1 MGTGRA
7 RWATSRAVAKVAV
20 FVGITLVLSSN
31 ATSAR
36 SSQPA
41 RRDAAPA
48 IVVIPQVVSSVAPVG
63 PTSTSSTSSTTAPPV
78 SVEAAT
84 AARPLPAVTTN
95 CRDALA
101 YLAAHQ
107 APGFVDSCGDGSALG
122 HYGHTCFNV
131 AGMCPDG
138 AKFIHIACPA
148 PFVYMNEAHNSWTLI
163 GQASGFDIY
172 GQGSPAE
179 RAFCDPHR

>member
-1 MGTGRA
+1 MGMGCA
-7 RWATSRAVAKVAV
+7 RWAPSRGVAKVAA
-20 FVGITLVLSSN
+20 FAGIIVVLSGNATLVGSP
-31 ATSAR
+31 
-36 SSQPA
+36 QPA
-41 RRDAAPA
+41 RRAAAPLIA
-48 IVVIPQVVSSVAPVG
+48 VIPVAVDAVAPL
-63 PTSTSSTSSTTAPPV
+63 TSTTTPPV
-78 SVEAAT
+78 SVEAARL
-84 AARPLPAVTTN
+84 ARPLPAVTTDCN
-95 CRDALA
+95 DALA

-122 HYGHTCFNV
+122 HYGHACWNV

-163 GQASGFDIY
+163 GQASGFDTY

>member
-1 MGTGRA
+1 MGMGRA
-7 RWATSRAVAKVAV
+7 RWAPSRAVAKVAV
-20 FVGITLVLSSN
+20 FVGITVVLSGN
-31 ATSAR
+31 ATLAR
-36 SSQPA
+36 SPQPA
-41 RRDAAPA
+41 RRSAAPA
-48 IVVIPQVVSSVAPVG
+48 IATIPQVVSSAAPVG
-63 PTSTSSTSSTTAPPV
+63 STSISSTSATTAPPV

-84 AARPLPAVTTN
+84 VARPLPAVTTN
-95 CRDALA
+95 CNDALA

-107 APGFVDSCGDGSALG
+107 APGFVDACGDGSALG

-148 PFVYMNEAHNSWTLI
+148 PFVYMNESHNSWTLI
-163 GQASGFDIY
+163 GRASGFDIY

-179 RAFCDPHR
+179 RAFCDRHR